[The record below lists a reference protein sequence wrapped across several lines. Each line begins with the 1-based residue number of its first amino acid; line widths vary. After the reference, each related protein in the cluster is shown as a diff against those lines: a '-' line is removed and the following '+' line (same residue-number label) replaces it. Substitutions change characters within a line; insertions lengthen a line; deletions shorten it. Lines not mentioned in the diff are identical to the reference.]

1 MGADN
6 IILKPLTTKD
16 QRPMENNQ
24 FKFEDLEVYQ
34 KALDFVDQVYA
45 IVELFPKSELY
56 NLTSQFKRA
65 SLSIALNT
73 AEGQGDTNAQFNR
86 YLQIAANSVKECI
99 VCSTIARRQK
109 FITEE
114 QDSLNRI
121 KLVQLSK
128 MIKGLQKYLRK

>member
-1 MGADN
+1 
-6 IILKPLTTKD
+6 
-16 QRPMENNQ
+16 MENNQ

-34 KALDFVDQVYA
+34 KALGFVDQVYA

-56 NLTSQFKRA
+56 NLTFQFKRA

-86 YLQIAANSVKECI
+86 YLQIASNSVKECI